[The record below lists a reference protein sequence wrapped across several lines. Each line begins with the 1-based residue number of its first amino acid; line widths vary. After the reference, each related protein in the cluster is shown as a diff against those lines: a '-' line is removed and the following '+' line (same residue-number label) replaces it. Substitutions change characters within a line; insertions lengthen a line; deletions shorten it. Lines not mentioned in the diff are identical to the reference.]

1 VWWAASLTA
10 GPWPLPARTGR
21 RFGGSVAP
29 SPGPVGASVT
39 SVAATLATIPAIP
52 PLEPPVSEP
61 SSSELRPE
69 DGAVAPRPVEADPRA
84 TPVLPLDLAGTYAVG
99 FAMGT
104 ADTVP
109 GFSGG
114 TVALV
119 AGIYE
124 RLIANVRQG
133 ARAASLLLR
142 GQLRASLR
150 ALGVVEWG
158 FVVALVS
165 GVLSAIVLLAAV
177 LERQLQAHPVRM
189 SAIFLGLVIGA
200 TLVASR
206 ELRAPAPKHVAIGLV
221 VAAVTFVA
229 LGFRAADTADPTL
242 GFVFVAG
249 AIAICA
255 MILPGVSGSFL
266 LLLLG
271 VYEYVIGAV
280 SARDL
285 VVLGVFG
292 VGCVVGLASFS
303 TLLNWA
309 LREHHDVVLAGLLG
323 LMAGSA
329 RVLWPWPSATGVG
342 DPQLGAPVAGEV
354 AFVAA
359 LVVGSALVVAAFAL
373 VARRVAS
380 ST

>member
-1 VWWAASLTA
+1 VGGEPNGWSVASPGA
-10 GPWPLPARTGR
+10 DRPPV
-21 RFGGSVAP
+21 GGAVAP

-39 SVAATLATIPAIP
+39 SVAATLATITAVP

-84 TPVLPLDLAGTYAVG
+84 TPLLPLDLAGTYAVG

>member
-1 VWWAASLTA
+1 VTDETRPSDDVTA
-10 GPWPLPARTGR
+10 D
-21 RFGGSVAP
+21 
-29 SPGPVGASVT
+29 PVGTVDDET
-39 SVAATLATIPAIP
+39 V
-52 PLEPPVSEP
+52 V
-61 SSSELRPE
+61 
-69 DGAVAPRPVEADPRA
+69 PRPPEASRRA
-84 TPVLPLDLAGTYAVG
+84 TPFLPLDVAGTYVVG

-133 ARAASLLLR
+133 ARAASLLVR
-142 GQLRASLR
+142 GQLRAAVR
-150 ALGVVEWG
+150 ALGVVEWV
-158 FVVALVS
+158 FVVALLS
-165 GVLSAIVLLAAV
+165 GIGSAIVLLASF
-177 LERQLQAHPVRM
+177 LERQLDQAPVRM

-200 TLVASR
+200 TVVAVR
-206 ELRAPAPKHVAIGLV
+206 ELRQPSARHALIGAV
-221 VAAVTFVA
+221 VAVVTFVA
-229 LGFRAADTADPTL
+229 LGARPVAAGAPSL
-242 GFVFVAG
+242 PFLLVAG

-255 MILPGVSGSFL
+255 MILPGISGSFL

-285 VVLGVFG
+285 AVLGVFAA
-292 VGCVVGLASFS
+292 GCVLGLASFS

-309 LREHHDVVLAGLLG
+309 LRHHHDAVLAALLG

-342 DPQLGAPVAGEV
+342 DPTLGAPVTADV
-354 AFVAA
+354 PVVAA
-359 LVVGSALVVAAFAL
+359 LVVGAIAAVVAFAA
-373 VARRVAS
+373 VARRIADA
-380 ST
+380 T

>member
-1 VWWAASLTA
+1 MTERPDA
-10 GPWPLPARTGR
+10 
-21 RFGGSVAP
+21 
-29 SPGPVGASVT
+29 GASADTPTDDEV
-39 SVAATLATIPAIP
+39 VA
-52 PLEPPVSEP
+52 E
-61 SSSELRPE
+61 R
-69 DGAVAPRPVEADPRA
+69 APEADRRA
-84 TPVLPLDLAGTYAVG
+84 TPFLPLDVAGTFVVG

-119 AGIYE
+119 SGIYE

-133 ARAASLLLR
+133 ARAASLLVR
-142 GQLRASLR
+142 GQLRETVR
-150 ALGVVEWG
+150 ALGAIEWV
-158 FVVALVS
+158 FVVALLS
-165 GVLSAIVLLAAV
+165 GVLSAIISLASF
-177 LERQLQAHPVRM
+177 LEGQLEAAPVRM
-189 SAIFLGLVIGA
+189 SAIFLGLVLGA
-200 TLVASR
+200 TLVAVG
-206 ELRAPAPKHVAIGLV
+206 ELRAPAPRHALIGIA

-229 LGFRAADTADPTL
+229 LGARSSEAGDPSL
-242 GFVFVAG
+242 LFLLVAG
-249 AIAICA
+249 AVAICA

-285 VVLGVFG
+285 AVLGVFAA
-292 VGCVVGLASFS
+292 GCVLGLAIFS

-309 LREHHDVVLAGLLG
+309 LREHHDGVLAALLG

-342 DPQLGAPVAGEV
+342 DPTLGAPVAADV
-354 AFVAA
+354 PLVAA
-359 LVVGSALVVAAFAL
+359 LVVGSAIAVAVFAV
-373 VARRVAS
+373 VARRVAQA
-380 ST
+380 T